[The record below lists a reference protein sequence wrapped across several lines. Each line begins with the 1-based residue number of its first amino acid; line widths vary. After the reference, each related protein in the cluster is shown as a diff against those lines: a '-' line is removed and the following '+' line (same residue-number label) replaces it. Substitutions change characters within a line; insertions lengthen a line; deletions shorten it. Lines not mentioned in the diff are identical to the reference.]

1 MKLGLKGVVSKW
13 KTKIKNMSKRK
24 KWIIGIALAL
34 LIALGIF
41 LGTRGEQPLPVQMT
55 DLKKED
61 IERTVVS
68 NGRLEAATRQDF
80 FTPVDS
86 TLMELK
92 VKAGDRVK
100 KGDVLGRLD
109 SLELAR
115 KYKNTLAVLAAKQ
128 AELAKAEAVSDDLN
142 LKEAEAGYQ
151 KAKNHLDRIDQLYK
165 AGAANIEERESALAE
180 ETRAKTLYNA
190 AKVKR
195 EQNAANRDKASLQA
209 QVELA
214 RQEVDQAKE
223 RMDLATFVAAFDGV
237 VTEINTKEGSRVL
250 EGTSIMELGKDDVLE
265 VTATVNEI
273 DAGSLEIGQDV
284 KISCLALPGREFY
297 GKVSRVGAAAI
308 TQKTNSGETV
318 NVPVTIQI
326 KGQARDLKIGF
337 TVDLTISLCKENQV
351 LAIPVEA
358 IMERDGK
365 KKVFVVKN
373 GVAQERKIKTRMGN
387 ELKDIVASGLKAG
400 DKVVLNPPINL
411 KSGQKV
417 MPMPAGAANDQN
429 N

>member
-1 MKLGLKGVVSKW
+1 MKLEFKGVGAKW
-13 KTKIKNMSKRK
+13 KTKIKNMSKKK
-24 KWIIGIALAL
+24 KWITGIAIIV

-41 LGTRGEQPLPVQMT
+41 LSTRGEQPLAVQIM

-115 KYKNTLAVLAAKQ
+115 KYKDALAVLAARQ
-128 AELAKAEAVSDDLN
+128 ADLAKAEAVSDDLN
-142 LKEAEAGYQ
+142 FKEAEAQYQ

-165 AGAANIEERESALAE
+165 AGAVNIEEHESALAE
-180 ETRAKTLYNA
+180 EAKAKTLYNE
-190 AKVKR
+190 AKVKM
-195 EQNAANRDKASLQA
+195 EQNAGNRDKASLKA

-214 RQEVDQAKE
+214 QQEVDQAKE
-223 RMDLATFVAAFDGV
+223 RMELATFVAAFDGV
-237 VTEINTKEGSRVL
+237 VTEVNAKEGNRVL
-250 EGTSIMELGKDDVLE
+250 EGTSVMELGNEDVLE

-284 KISCLALPGREFY
+284 KISCLALPGREFH

-308 TQKTNSGETV
+308 IQKSNSGETV

-326 KGQARDLKIGF
+326 EGKPGDLKIGY
-337 TVDLTISLCKENQV
+337 TVDLTISLQKESKV

-365 KKVFVVKN
+365 KSVFLVQN
-373 GVAQERKIKTRMGN
+373 GLAKERQVKTRMGN
-387 ELKDIVASGLKAG
+387 ELKDIVTSGLKAG
-400 DKVVLNPPINL
+400 DKVVINPPSSL
-411 KSGQKV
+411 KPGQKV
-417 MPMPAGAANDQN
+417 MAMPAGAANDQN
-429 N
+429 I

>member
-1 MKLGLKGVVSKW
+1 MKLGFKGVGSKW

-24 KWIIGIALAL
+24 KWI
-34 LIALGIF
+34 LGITLVLVIG
-41 LGTRGEQPLPVQMT
+41 LGVILATRGEQPLPVQMA

-115 KYKNTLAVLAAKQ
+115 KYKDALAVLAAKQ
-128 AELAKAEAVSDDLN
+128 ADLAKAEAVNDDLN
-142 LKEAEAGYQ
+142 FKEAEAGYQ
-151 KAKNHLDRIDQLYK
+151 KAKNHLDRIEQLYK
-165 AGAANIEERESALAE
+165 AGAVTVEERESALAE
-180 ETRAKTLYNA
+180 ETKARTLYNT
-190 AKVKR
+190 AKVKM
-195 EQNAANRDKASLQA
+195 EQNAGNRDKASLQA

-214 RQEVDQAKE
+214 QQEVDQAKE

-237 VTEINTKEGSRVL
+237 VTEVNAKEGNRVL
-250 EGTSIMELGKDDVLE
+250 EGTSVMELGKDDVLE

-284 KISCLALPGREFY
+284 KISCLALPNREFH

-326 KGQARDLKIGF
+326 KGKTGGLKIGY
-337 TVDLTISLCKENQV
+337 TVDLTISLRKESKV
-351 LAIPVEA
+351 LTIPVEA
-358 IMERDGK
+358 VMERDGK
-365 KKVFVVKN
+365 KSVFVVKN
-373 GVAQERKIKTRMGN
+373 GVVQERKIKTRMGN
-387 ELKDIVASGLKAG
+387 ELKDIVTSGLKAG
-400 DKVVLNPPINL
+400 EKVVLNAPSSL
-411 KSGQKV
+411 KTGRKV
-417 MPMPAGAANDQN
+417 MAMPAGAANDQN